1 MTQGERPGP
10 EAGALPLRVL
20 RVLRCAGRAG
30 VAGSAGHGAAV
41 PIVIRSVGV
50 GW

>member
-20 RVLRCAGRAG
+20 PVLLVVRMLPGQPVTERRC
-30 VAGSAGHGAAV
+30 
-41 PIVIRSVGV
+41 RS
-50 GW
+50 